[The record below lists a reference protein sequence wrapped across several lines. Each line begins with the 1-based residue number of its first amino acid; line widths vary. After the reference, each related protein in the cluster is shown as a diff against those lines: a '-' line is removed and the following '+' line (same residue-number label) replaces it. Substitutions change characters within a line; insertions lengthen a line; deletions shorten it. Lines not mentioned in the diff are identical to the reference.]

1 MLRTAI
7 AIVVL
12 LVPGFVACDGD
23 EAATDT
29 TDTVG
34 DTNVEDTS
42 GADSVEDTSGADSVE
57 DTSGADTNVA
67 DAVED
72 VADTAQADTADT
84 AGPSCVAHEPLCQDE
99 QIAELAL
106 KTNVSSGKITEEGTT
121 EGEFLTHIDATGGG
135 MNPTQSYVYARFTAT
150 GLQAVAISDEDAFES
165 DAWDI
170 SFRRYFIR
178 LNGGVAGP
186 SCVEGA
192 RTSPATTFETLTSV
206 PAGLT
211 FRQEQ
216 YYTADGCEL
225 VPDTS
230 GLPGPQTVLSSF
242 WSYPGCVKMTFNTY
256 VIALA
261 DGRHVKFQVKSYYT
275 PSVQDSCNDSG
286 TLTTPSG
293 AGNFRVRWAFLD

>member
-7 AIVVL
+7 AIVVSM
-12 LVPGFVACDGD
+12 VPGFVACDGD
-23 EAATDT
+23 EAASDTTADT
-29 TDTVG
+29 TDATDTV
-34 DTNVEDTS
+34 ESDTS
-42 GADSVEDTSGADSVE
+42 ADVE
-57 DTSGADTNVA
+57 DTNVA
-67 DAVED
+67 DAIED
-72 VADTAQADTADT
+72 SATDTVQPDTADTADT
-84 AGPSCVAHEPLCQDE
+84 AGPTCVAHEPLCQDE

-106 KTNVSSGKITEEGTT
+106 KTNVSTGKITEEGTT
-121 EGEFLTHIDATGGG
+121 DGEFLTHIDATGGG
-135 MNPTQSYVYARFTAT
+135 MNPTMSYVYARFTAT
-150 GLQAVAISDEDAFES
+150 GLEAVAISDEEAFES

-170 SFRRYFIR
+170 AFRRYFIR

-192 RTSPATTFETLTSV
+192 RTSPATTFETLTAV
-206 PAGLT
+206 PDGLT

>member
-1 MLRTAI
+1 MMRLAI
-7 AIVVL
+7 AFVVP
-12 LVPGFVACDGD
+12 VIAFGFVACDGD
-23 EAATDT
+23 EAGTDTPDT
-29 TDTVG
+29 TDT
-34 DTNVEDTS
+34 
-42 GADSVEDTSGADSVE
+42 
-57 DTSGADTNVA
+57 ADTA
-67 DAVED
+67 D
-72 VADTAQADTADT
+72 VADTAPDTSPDADDTSADSADDTAVADTAGDTAPDSVDTADT
-84 AGPSCVAHEPLCQDE
+84 AGPACVAHEPLCQDQ
-99 QIAELAL
+99 QIAELGL
-106 KTNVSSGKITEEGTT
+106 KTNVSTGKITEEGTT

-135 MNPTQSYVYARFTAT
+135 MNPTMSYVYARFTAT
-150 GLQAVAISDEDAFES
+150 GLEAVAISDEDAFES

-206 PAGLT
+206 PDGLI

-216 YYTADGCEL
+216 YYTEDGCEL

-261 DGRHVKFQVKSYYT
+261 DGRHVKFQVQSYYT
-275 PSVQDSCNDSG
+275 PSVQDSCNESG